1 MNRQIIENVRPSN
14 IIENSSNEHLDER
27 EDDYG
32 RTTVVLKINAS
43 RHKSQTRISQKAF
56 GIFKNVPF

>member
-1 MNRQIIENVRPSN
+1 MNLQIIENVRPSN

-32 RTTVVLKINAS
+32 RTTVLKINAS
-43 RHKSQTRISQKAF
+43 RHKSQIRISQKAF